1 MADALPEGTSVQY
14 IIEFNFLLRKLTLE
28 LTRQFPHD
36 PPTARAQKRI
46 MLAINDFP
54 EWTTKEV
61 GKGLSKYARQINDED
76 VSFFLKSDYDE
87 ERQKAAEED
96 PEKAALTDHLI
107 PKVKDAWQA
116 ADEGKRTELIELAQ
130 DLLDAYLNYAVLAR
144 AEERAREEAP

>member
-1 MADALPEGTSVQY
+1 MDQDLPKGTSVQY
-14 IIEFNFLLRKLTLE
+14 TIEFNNHLRKLTLE
-28 LTRQFPHD
+28 LTRQFPD
-36 PPTARAQKRI
+36 DAATARAQKRI

-54 EWTTKEV
+54 VWTVKEV
-61 GKGLSKYARQINDED
+61 GKGLIKYQKQINDED

-116 ADEGKRTELIELAQ
+116 ADEKKRGELITLAQ
-130 DLLDAYLNYAVLAR
+130 DLLDAYIDYAVLAKAGR
-144 AEERAREEAP
+144 